1 MLLYKKKEETLCGT
15 IKFTHNINY
24 TRKGEVVETM
34 TATIYTYVYK
44 IRYTKW
50 NGKQVVKGR
59 IRQDIPQLDPKLYDE
74 EIRQLR
80 ISAQEQY
87 NLAKYK
93 FMIGDYDYK
102 KETKKETEE

>member
-1 MLLYKKKEETLCGT
+1 MIFYKKKEETLCGT
-15 IKFTHNINY
+15 IKFTHNFNY
-24 TRKGEVVETM
+24 TRNGEVMETM

-59 IRQDIPQLDPKLYDE
+59 IHQDIPQLDPKLYDE
-74 EIRQLR
+74 EIRQIQ

-93 FMIGDYDYK
+93 FMLGDYDYNK
-102 KETKKETEE
+102 DTKKETEE

>member
-15 IKFTHNINY
+15 LKHIHNFNY
-24 TRKGEVVETM
+24 TRNGEVVETM

-59 IRQDIPQLDPKLYDE
+59 IWQDIPQLDNRFYSDA
-74 EIRQLR
+74 IDQLR
-80 ISAQEQY
+80 IAAQEQY

-93 FMIGDYDYK
+93 FMIGDYDYNK
-102 KETKKETEE
+102 DTKKETEE